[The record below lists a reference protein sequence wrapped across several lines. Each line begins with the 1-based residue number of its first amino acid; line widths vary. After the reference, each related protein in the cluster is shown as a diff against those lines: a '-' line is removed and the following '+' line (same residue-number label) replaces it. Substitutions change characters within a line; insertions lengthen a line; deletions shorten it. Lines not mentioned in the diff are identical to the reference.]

1 MPVHLQCALS
11 TMEGARKK
19 QESQNSHHFPNV
31 HFQVKFL
38 KANSSDCTDHVRRM
52 PVQCKPSFLLLGYL
66 WIKVT
71 VRGDN
76 TLYIFDVCTTKQNGG
91 RLTRNLWTGAKC
103 KLSLS

>member
-38 KANSSDCTDHVRRM
+38 KANSSDCTDHVTTGRRM
-52 PVQCKPSFLLLGYL
+52 PVQCKPSFVLLGYL
-66 WIKVT
+66 WIKVID
-71 VRGDN
+71 RGDN
-76 TLYIFDVCTTKQNGG
+76 TIVHI
-91 RLTRNLWTGAKC
+91 
-103 KLSLS
+103 